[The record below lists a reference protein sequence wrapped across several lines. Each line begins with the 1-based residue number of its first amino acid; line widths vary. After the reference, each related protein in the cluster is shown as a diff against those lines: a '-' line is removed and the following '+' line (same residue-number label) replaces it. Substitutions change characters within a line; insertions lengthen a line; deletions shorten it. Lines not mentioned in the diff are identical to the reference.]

1 MTERGPVVLIL
12 GSGPNVVQAAGWHRS
27 LFDHIVVIN
36 NAWQVRPDRD
46 ALVFPEDFPAHR
58 MPPRVGPDQTL
69 VDADAFVPA
78 QNRYGGFVFA
88 GATLAFTTAYWA
100 LAVSGFEQELRGLLK
115 DLAAGESGI
124 ISREGR

>member
-12 GSGPNVVQAAGWHRS
+12 GAGPNVMQAAGRHRS

-36 NAWQVRPDRD
+36 NAWQVRPDWD

-69 VDADAFVPA
+69 VDAGAFVPA

-88 GATLAFTTAYWA
+88 GATMAFTTAYWA

-115 DLAAGESGI
+115 DLGAGESGI
-124 ISREGR
+124 INR

>member
-36 NAWQVRPDRD
+36 NAWQVRPDWD

-69 VDADAFVPA
+69 VDASAEPLWRFRFCRRDD
-78 QNRYGGFVFA
+78 GF
-88 GATLAFTTAYWA
+88 YN
-100 LAVSGFEQELRGLLK
+100 GLLG
-115 DLAAGESGI
+115 AG
-124 ISREGR
+124 

>member
-36 NAWQVRPDRD
+36 NAWQARPDWD

-69 VDADAFVPA
+69 VDA
-78 QNRYGGFVFA
+78 
-88 GATLAFTTAYWA
+88 GAKMAFTTAYWA
-100 LAVSGFEQELRGLLK
+100 LAVSGFEQEVRGLSK
-115 DLAAGESGI
+115 DLGAGESAI
-124 ISREGR
+124 INREGR